1 VFLARAMIRNPRWAM
16 AAAEE
21 LKEMISWPT
30 PLERGRTFRG

>member
-1 VFLARAMIRNPRWAM
+1 M

-30 PLERGRTFRG
+30 PLERGRTFKG